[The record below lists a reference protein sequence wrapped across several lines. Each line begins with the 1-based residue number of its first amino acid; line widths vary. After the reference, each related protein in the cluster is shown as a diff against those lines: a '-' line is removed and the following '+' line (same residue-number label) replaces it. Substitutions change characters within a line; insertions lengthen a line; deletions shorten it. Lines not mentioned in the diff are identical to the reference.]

1 MSGPGISDLVT
12 AIGLV
17 LVIEGVLLALIPEVV
32 RRMVAAVVAQPGDAL
47 RIGGV
52 ISAVIGLGI
61 VWLARG

>member
-1 MSGPGISDLVT
+1 MSGPGIGDLVT